1 MSDKIVLA
9 VDKTLNSLAGN
20 RFGRSVYKEQIK
32 DRIEKDKVNYI
43 VIPQQIEDVASS
55 FIQGLYYELSEQY
68 GKERAREIMVLESE
82 NVDVME
88 KIKYSLRVYML

>member
-1 MSDKIVLA
+1 M
-9 VDKTLNSLAGN
+9 
-20 RFGRSVYKEQIK
+20 
-32 DRIEKDKVNYI
+32 
-43 VIPQQIEDVASS
+43 IPQQIEDVASS